1 MRADRLLSMLWLLM
15 AHESLSATELARRL
29 EVSSRTVLRDVDALS
44 ASGVPVYCERGRAG
58 GVRLLPGF
66 RTRVTGLSE
75 AEVRSV
81 FLAMASPVADSL
93 NWGPAM
99 ASGLRKLDAALPL
112 DQRGAIDGLAR
123 RLVIDPEGWLPR
135 HGTPPLEPLLQA
147 ALGDRRLR
155 VDYRS
160 RSAGG
165 TWSEVVDAY
174 GLLSAA
180 GSWYLAVGRAGA
192 PRFLRVERIERCEV
206 LDQTFTR
213 SLGLDLRALWES
225 ERAAYRRRHDEP
237 VRALVE
243 LDPGRRDDLAEAA
256 AGVADRGTAAG
267 GRLTV
272 LATFGDRRH
281 ALSVLERY
289 GPQVA
294 VIEPDWLREA
304 LIERAR
310 AVLAQYM

>member
-15 AHESLSATELARRL
+15 AHESLSAAELARRL
-29 EVSSRTVLRDVDALS
+29 EVSARTVLRDVEALS

-81 FLAMASPVADSL
+81 FLAMAAPVADSL

-99 ASGLRKLDAALPL
+99 VSGLRKLDAALPL

-135 HGTPPLEPLLQA
+135 HGTPPLEPLLEA

-165 TWSEVVDAY
+165 TWSEPVDAY

-213 SLGLDLRALWES
+213 PLGLDLRALWES
-225 ERAAYRRRHDEP
+225 ERAAYRRQHDEP
-237 VRALVE
+237 VHALVE
-243 LDPGRRDDLAEAA
+243 LDPARRDDLAEAA
-256 AGVADRGTAAG
+256 AGVTDRGVAAD
-267 GRLTV
+267 GRLVV

-281 ALSVLERY
+281 ARSVLERF
-289 GPQVA
+289 GSQVA
-294 VIEPDWLREA
+294 VREPDWLREG